1 VRDRKDP
8 AGEPLTA
15 GEPRRQ
21 SILRRYPFFWAFVAG
36 AVMLTLLRPCLRRV
50 PPPPPVE
57 GALPAI
63 ALVGAD
69 GKRID
74 AAALSGSVWVILV
87 EPRPC
92 AGACLAERPHMKDLQ
107 DALRDFHL
115 GGILLLTAVAGP
127 DDGEDLGATARGAG
141 ADPALWRF
149 ARLAP
154 ADLEALGG
162 PSRLGRLLL
171 VDAGGGLRGWY
182 DGGMDGFNEIY
193 NRAQTV
199 RR

>member
-1 VRDRKDP
+1 
-8 AGEPLTA
+8 
-15 GEPRRQ
+15 
-21 SILRRYPFFWAFVAG
+21 
-36 AVMLTLLRPCLRRV
+36 
-50 PPPPPVE
+50 VE

-63 ALVGAD
+63 VLLDAE
-69 GKRID
+69 GKRVD
-74 AAALSGSVWVILV
+74 AAALAGSVWVVLI

-92 AGACLAERPHMKDLQ
+92 EGSCVEERSHMRELQ

-115 GGILLLTAVAGP
+115 VGIRLLTAVAGA
-127 DDGEDLGATARGAG
+127 DDGEDLRATARGAG

-154 ADLEALGG
+154 VDLEALGG
-162 PSRLGRLLL
+162 RARLGRLLL

-182 DGGMDGFNEIY
+182 DGGMDGFNEVY

>member
-1 VRDRKDP
+1 
-8 AGEPLTA
+8 
-15 GEPRRQ
+15 
-21 SILRRYPFFWAFVAG
+21 
-36 AVMLTLLRPCLRRV
+36 MLTLLRPCLRRV
-50 PPPPPVE
+50 PAPPPVD

-63 ALVGAD
+63 VLVDAE

-74 AAALSGSVWVILV
+74 AAALAGSVWVIAF

-92 AGACLAERPHMKDLQ
+92 DTACASRRAHMRELQ
-107 DALRDFHL
+107 DALRDFHIR
-115 GGILLLTAVAGP
+115 GISLLTAVAGA
-127 DDGEDLGATARGAG
+127 DEGEDLRATARGAG

-149 ARLAP
+149 ARIAP
-154 ADLEALGG
+154 ADLEAVGG
-162 PSRLGRLLL
+162 AARLGRLLL

-182 DGGMDGFNEIY
+182 DGGMDGFNEVY